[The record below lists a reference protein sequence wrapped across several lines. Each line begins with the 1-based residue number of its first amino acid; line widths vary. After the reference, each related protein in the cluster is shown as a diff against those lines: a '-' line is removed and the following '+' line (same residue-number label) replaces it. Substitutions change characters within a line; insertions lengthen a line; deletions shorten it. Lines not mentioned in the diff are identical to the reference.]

1 MHGILGATH
10 TRRNPRNCP
19 AIRQTFARNEN
30 YAYPDTLGIFMR
42 YWPAGALKTIAR
54 LQRGGGDVQL
64 KRSLYKDPLGNFRVY
79 GSTIIIQ
86 RPNEKTLDYLDD
98 LERENK
104 VAFVISMVDIACDF
118 ISDDEKTKEQKTQI
132 IRDHVLLRHRRAG
145 LMRQDEHTLGWNNQ
159 SDRGRQVGKNLVLY
173 DDKPSKETGE
183 VYCTHLELRLRK
195 ARLLRSNG
203 IETIQDLRSIDPQKL
218 FDRNVRLTAFNQ
230 EDKEAYINRAIRNS
244 YKKNLYHPKD
254 KRREAFAERYNAG
267 LLKKLKHVAHKGL
280 HAGQVIKGVLG
291 PRNSRFNQS
300 LNMDVLCIPRVL
312 SIPTVSMR
320 KSSSCVVSVDLFRVN
335 DACLHMDIGRDTKTK
350 IKNRKKLMSNR
361 DESAD
366 RWYPTKIYKPKPRK
380 EKPKPEPR
388 PSSLFRRD
396 EGEPQKTKQRWPTH

>member
-64 KRSLYKDPLGNFRVY
+64 KRSLYKDPLGNIRVY

-104 VAFVISMVDIACDF
+104 VASVISMVDIACDF

-145 LMRQDEHTLGWNNQ
+145 LMRQDEHT
-159 SDRGRQVGKNLVLY
+159 
-173 DDKPSKETGE
+173 
-183 VYCTHLELRLRK
+183 
-195 ARLLRSNG
+195 
-203 IETIQDLRSIDPQKL
+203 
-218 FDRNVRLTAFNQ
+218 
-230 EDKEAYINRAIRNS
+230 
-244 YKKNLYHPKD
+244 
-254 KRREAFAERYNAG
+254 
-267 LLKKLKHVAHKGL
+267 
-280 HAGQVIKGVLG
+280 
-291 PRNSRFNQS
+291 
-300 LNMDVLCIPRVL
+300 
-312 SIPTVSMR
+312 
-320 KSSSCVVSVDLFRVN
+320 
-335 DACLHMDIGRDTKTK
+335 
-350 IKNRKKLMSNR
+350 
-361 DESAD
+361 
-366 RWYPTKIYKPKPRK
+366 
-380 EKPKPEPR
+380 
-388 PSSLFRRD
+388 
-396 EGEPQKTKQRWPTH
+396 